1 MSAAMPGFFKHIK
14 CTFISAPYDL
24 PVPPAPTSSTSS
36 SRAFMHARGAP
47 RNATR
52 LVNTSAM
59 TYSVGVL
66 RLYDHFRATTTR
78 ADQVVGVAGLVVHGD
93 LPATAA
99 RSARHDLCT
108 HVRLRHTINRTPAVS
123 LPHR

>member
-14 CTFISAPYDL
+14 CTFIGAPCDW
-24 PVPPAPTSSTSS
+24 PVPAAPTNSTSS

-59 TYSVGVL
+59 TYSVEVL
-66 RLYDHFRATTTR
+66 RLDDHSRATAAR
-78 ADQVVGVAGLVVHGD
+78 ADHVVVVAVLVVHGN

-99 RSARHDLCT
+99 RSA
-108 HVRLRHTINRTPAVS
+108 
-123 LPHR
+123 PHH